1 MGTVKSIA
9 FFSHIFFLLLNV
21 NPIYSFEPL
30 SESALS
36 RIELVETLSPL
47 LPVNQ
52 SLAEDHTKRYTD
64 IDHLSSHQQLALN
77 GYLTQA
83 NTHGGTTA
91 SLFSPDMA
99 ATRAQAAVMIHRMLS
114 ATNPQ
119 WDAGVT
125 RSITLID
132 ATTVSW
138 AKKALNELA
147 NAAIIQPVGPGY
159 TFPKRAIDAKT
170 AEKWVQSAQAWAKT
184 PSAGMDAAEAVEL
197 VGPPRVVS
205 PNSVVTEPVTPT
217 VSIALD
223 TIEPDMIEPELPTE
237 SLEVVPTESLAVVPT
252 ESLGAVP
259 TPSVSTEAR
268 NATRNYQ
275 WQIRAYGGFAL
286 GDSPYQSNQ
295 PPAEVVEEGYIDA
308 ILISHTN
315 RRNHGSIEAKRVYG
329 IEGGVELNRRRI
341 GKSLWLVTN
350 YGRHIVSETTPAT
363 VINVPT
369 VYTYKYYDNIN
380 QEYIER
386 TNIFHAKYRTIN
398 LPEATVRKSGHTLR
412 VGLRGPIYK
421 KITPV
426 ATINGYL
433 GGGLAISASTISGTA
448 IELPKQNIKTYTSN
462 VNGDTD
468 KEADSVIPETIRRF
482 HYTQNQVSV
491 YGELGIMATRKAI
504 HVGIQARFQENPG
517 ELSVDEKG
525 RKRLTK
531 ERTLTGT
538 IFSGITF

>member
-1 MGTVKSIA
+1 MNLKTPLFTYLISLTIALVIPITNAWGTS
-9 FFSHIFFLLLNV
+9 S
-21 NPIYSFEPL
+21 
-30 SESALS
+30 SALS

-184 PSAGMDAAEAVEL
+184 PSAGMNAAEAVER

-205 PNSVVTEPVTPT
+205 PDSVVTEPVTPT

-252 ESLGAVP
+252 ESLG
-259 TPSVSTEAR
+259 
-268 NATRNYQ
+268 
-275 WQIRAYGGFAL
+275 
-286 GDSPYQSNQ
+286 
-295 PPAEVVEEGYIDA
+295 
-308 ILISHTN
+308 
-315 RRNHGSIEAKRVYG
+315 
-329 IEGGVELNRRRI
+329 
-341 GKSLWLVTN
+341 
-350 YGRHIVSETTPAT
+350 
-363 VINVPT
+363 
-369 VYTYKYYDNIN
+369 
-380 QEYIER
+380 
-386 TNIFHAKYRTIN
+386 
-398 LPEATVRKSGHTLR
+398 
-412 VGLRGPIYK
+412 
-421 KITPV
+421 
-426 ATINGYL
+426 
-433 GGGLAISASTISGTA
+433 
-448 IELPKQNIKTYTSN
+448 
-462 VNGDTD
+462 
-468 KEADSVIPETIRRF
+468 
-482 HYTQNQVSV
+482 
-491 YGELGIMATRKAI
+491 
-504 HVGIQARFQENPG
+504 
-517 ELSVDEKG
+517 
-525 RKRLTK
+525 
-531 ERTLTGT
+531 
-538 IFSGITF
+538 